1 MDLLLKGMAK
11 EELLLVV
18 GLVDTGT
25 VEKARL
31 IHDTYPTASAVL
43 GRTIS
48 GAILLS
54 SLLKEGQRVIL
65 QVVGDGPIKG
75 IVAEADWLCRVRVY
89 VKRPHIHLE
98 LKDGKLDVGR
108 AVGKGFLNVIKD
120 LGLREPYQGS
130 VSLQTGEIATDL
142 AYYFNTSEQI
152 PAAVSLG
159 VHVDVDN
166 SVKASG
172 GFMVQVLPGVK
183 DETIEYLEKRLK
195 GLRPVSSMI
204 LEGLGPK
211 EIMEE
216 AVGLPVEVLES
227 KEVLYYCPCNKDR
240 VLDTI
245 VTLGKEDMQD
255 LARRGE
261 TVDVE
266 CQFCKTKYTISQE
279 EILSLLKSIDS
290 MSKKPVI

>member
-1 MDLLLKGMAK
+1 
-11 EELLLVV
+11 
-18 GLVDTGT
+18 
-25 VEKARL
+25 
-31 IHDTYPTASAVL
+31 
-43 GRTIS
+43 
-48 GAILLS
+48 
-54 SLLKEGQRVIL
+54 
-65 QVVGDGPIKG
+65 
-75 IVAEADWLCRVRVY
+75 VRGY
-89 VKRPHIHLE
+89 VKRPHIHLG

-130 VSLQTGEIATDL
+130 VFLQTGEIATDL

-216 AVGLPVEVLES
+216 AVGLPVDVLES

-255 LARRGE
+255 IACRGE
-261 TVDVE
+261 TVEVE
-266 CQFCKTKYTISQE
+266 CQFCKTEYTISQE